1 MILPRKTVLEL
12 AKLLDDSDTPVTI
25 DILANQA
32 RFRFGNVELVS
43 KVVDGKFPDYNRVIP
58 TGHGKRIEL
67 DRVDAAVGAA
77 ARGDP
82 VQREIPRRAARPGRG
97 PAAGSSARTASRKR
111 PRKSCRSSYAGE
123 TLDIGFNITYLLDVL
138 SNIGADNVHIA
149 FGDANSSAL
158 VTLPERD
165 DYKYVV
171 MPMRI

>member
-1 MILPRKTVLEL
+1 VILPRKTVLEL
-12 AKLLDDSDTPVTI
+12 AKLLQDVEDPVTI

-58 TGHGKRIEL
+58 TGHGKHIQLSRVEL
-67 DRVDAAVGAA
+67 LAAL
-77 ARGDP
+77 
-82 VQREIPRRAARPGRG
+82 QRAAILSNEKFRG
-97 PAAGSSARTASRKR
+97 VRLVLADDTLRIICTNSEQEEAEEELEVPYKGD
-111 PRKSCRSSYAGE
+111 G
-123 TLDIGFNITYLLDVL
+123 LDIGFNITYLLDALQNL
-138 SNIGADNVHIA
+138 SSDEVRFA

-158 VTLPERD
+158 VTMPDRD